1 MTDQANTEMKTI
13 QVTKEVLVIGGG
25 LVGLET
31 AKAIAENGYPVV
43 VAESGEAIGTEAET
57 LPLIGMEQTQLD
69 AMVEQAKASNQI
81 EILSG
86 TQFAGAAGMPGDFK
100 VWLAT
105 REEVTERQVGAIV
118 VAGKVDIQPL
128 DAAYGLT
135 LGDAVLSQTQL
146 ERQIALDASALAG
159 KTVAF
164 MVGLAQPGNP
174 VNMERVFRSALA
186 LAGLDNCSVYVYVGD
201 LKVASDQLE
210 RLYMET
216 RDKGTIYFKLR
227 EMPSITQENG
237 SLTVSYSDPVILQDV
252 ELLPDI
258 IVVEEAISAGNGN
271 EELAE
276 MLHIDLGAGG
286 FMQTENVHRYPVAT
300 NREGIFVVGGG
311 AEAKKLSGARMDA
324 QNAALQVTELL
335 GDGTR
340 EVSTA
345 TTLDAGKCVFCL
357 TCYRCC
363 PHGAIYW
370 ENESNTI
377 IDPVACQGCG
387 ICASECPQEAIQIGG
402 FTDEE
407 MKTRIAAVAAEKAKA
422 PAIVAFCC
430 QNSAL
435 EAGEMADQFNMK
447 LPEGLKIVQVPCAG
461 KVDLDYILSAFV
473 EGADGV
479 LVLACHPGN
488 CKSERGNTYAGWRVQ
503 DAQRM
508 LAEIGMDKNQ
518 LRFVTLAA
526 NMGSDFARIVNE
538 MEADLKAAQ

>member
-1 MTDQANTEMKTI
+1 MTDQTNTELKTI
-13 QVTKEVLVIGGG
+13 EVTQAVLVLGGG

-31 AKAIAENGYPVV
+31 ARVIADKGYSVV
-43 VAESGEAIGTEAET
+43 IAESGETLGSAAET
-57 LPLIGMEQTQLD
+57 LPLVGMDQGQLD
-69 AMVEQAKASNQI
+69 ASMELAKASKQI
-81 EILSG
+81 EVFSS
-86 TQFAGAAGMPGDFK
+86 TQFAGAAGMPGNFK

-105 REEVTERQVGAIV
+105 QKEVTEKQVGAIV

-128 DAAYGLT
+128 NAAYGLA
-135 LGDAVLSQTQL
+135 LNDGVLSQSQL
-146 ERQIALDASALAG
+146 EQRLAKDASSLSG

-186 LAGLDNCSVYVYVGD
+186 LSELDDCSVYVYVGD

-210 RLYMET
+210 RIYMQT
-216 RDKGTIYFKLR
+216 RDKGTLYFKLQQ
-227 EMPSITQENG
+227 MPAITQQNG
-237 SLTVSYSDPVILQDV
+237 NLTITYADPVIRQDV
-252 ELLPDI
+252 ELNPDM
-258 IVVEEAISAGNGN
+258 IVVEEAISAGNDN

-276 MLHIDLGAGG
+276 MLRIELGAGG
-286 FMQTENVHRYPVAT
+286 FMQTDNVHRYPVAT

-311 AEAKKLSGARMDA
+311 AEAKKLSGAWMDA
-324 QNAALQVTELL
+324 ENAALRVSELL
-335 GDGTR
+335 GTGSR
-340 EVSTA
+340 QVSTE
-345 TTLDAGKCVFCL
+345 TTLDTGKCVFCL

-402 FTDEE
+402 FTDAQ
-407 MKTRIAAVAAEKAKA
+407 MKTRIETAGAQKTKA

-435 EAGEMADQFNMK
+435 EAGQMAQEFKMT

-508 LAEIGMDKNQ
+508 LAEIGMDQRQ
-518 LRFVTLAA
+518 LRFATLAA
-526 NMGSDFARIVNE
+526 NMGSDFARIVSE
-538 MEADLKAAQ
+538 MEADLKAMQ